1 MEEKDDTQR
10 PIITFGLTNI
20 GCDQSQ
26 ATFETLVSTPQMPI
40 KADNS
45 TPKTEPSAERGIPLT
60 NRQLV
65 LLMTS
70 VLNLTLNPEFLNQKA
85 LARLLAAVSGK
96 SEDSLRQTI
105 MKMAKEGCE
114 TQGARQDMLVV
125 ASLLN
130 DIDQDLAQ
138 RLRNDASE

>member
-1 MEEKDDTQR
+1 MSDIHNNFSGATLNFEAGSTQNGD
-10 PIITFGLTNI
+10 ITISG
-20 GCDQSQ
+20 G
-26 ATFETLVSTPQMPI
+26 TFNQTMSGEPTST
-40 KADNS
+40 
-45 TPKTEPSAERGIPLT
+45 AESSDSKLT